1 MSPWSALLR
10 VVLILVLV
18 LNGAGAAAASVTMMR
33 ATMSEGAPMATSAA
47 LETSSVQGETPP
59 CHDMAQTT
67 AKTASP
73 DVAMQS
79 PAHASHGKGKPTTPD
94 CCKGG
99 TCQCACMQAAHA
111 ALPAMI
117 AFALVSPHSDV
128 AHPMPAGHADPA
140 LPHLV
145 RPPIG

>member
-33 ATMSEGAPMATSAA
+33 TTMPEGASAATSAA
-47 LETSSVQGETPP
+47 LETSSIQSEMP
-59 CHDMAQTT
+59 CHDMAHVT
-67 AKTASP
+67 AETASP
-73 DVAMQS
+73 DVAMHS
-79 PAHASHGKGKPTTPD
+79 PVHAAQGKGTPATPD

-99 TCQCACMQAAHA
+99 TCQCACVQAAHA
-111 ALPAMI
+111 ALPAML
-117 AFALVSPHSDV
+117 AFALASPHSDV

>member
-1 MSPWSALLR
+1 MSPWSVLLR
-10 VVLILVLV
+10 MMLIVALV
-18 LNGAGAAAASVTMMR
+18 LNGAGAAAASVMM
-33 ATMSEGAPMATSAA
+33 SPAPMPGTASNTTHAMQAKSAM
-47 LETSSVQGETPP
+47 QDGMP
-59 CHDMAQTT
+59 CHDMAQTM

-79 PAHASHGKGKPTTPD
+79 PAHATQGKGKSTTPD

-111 ALPAMI
+111 ALPAML
-117 AFALVSPHSDV
+117 AFALASPHSDV